1 MNTITTSDRKVKL
14 RGGACCGVF
23 ELRQYA
29 LHPGKRDTLI
39 ELFEREFIETQET
52 AGIQLI
58 GQFRDL
64 DDPDSFVWLRGF
76 ADMPARKRALQAFY
90 EGPAWKKH
98 REAAN
103 ATMLDSGNV
112 LLLRSARSTSGFSPE
127 RGASRRTSHGL
138 LLATIYYIDDA
149 PQEFIDFFEQSLE
162 PACREAGSDCLAYF
176 VTEHSANNY
185 PALPVREGEQVFVWF
200 ASFAS
205 ELAKARYE
213 EALQSSHP
221 AVVHALSQRLRGRP
235 DRLRLA
241 PTARSRLQV

>member
-1 MNTITTSDRKVKL
+1 MHTITTSDRKVKL
-14 RGGACCGVF
+14 TGGACCPVV

-39 ELFEREFIETQET
+39 ELFEREFIETQEA

-90 EGPAWKKH
+90 EGPTWKKH

-103 ATMLDSGNV
+103 ATMIDSGNV
-112 LLLRSARSTSGFSPE
+112 LMLRPARSTSGFSLE
-127 RGASRRTSHGL
+127 REAGRLSSHGL
-138 LLATIYYIDDA
+138 LSATIYYVDGATDA
-149 PQEFIDFFEQSLE
+149 FADFFEQSLE

-176 VTEHSANNY
+176 VSEHSPNNY
-185 PALPVREGEQVFVWF
+185 PALPVREGEQVFAWF
-200 ASFAS
+200 ASFES
-205 ELAKARYE
+205 ELAHARYE
-213 EALQSSHP
+213 EALQSRHP
-221 AVVHALSQRLRGRP
+221 EVMRALLQRLGGRP